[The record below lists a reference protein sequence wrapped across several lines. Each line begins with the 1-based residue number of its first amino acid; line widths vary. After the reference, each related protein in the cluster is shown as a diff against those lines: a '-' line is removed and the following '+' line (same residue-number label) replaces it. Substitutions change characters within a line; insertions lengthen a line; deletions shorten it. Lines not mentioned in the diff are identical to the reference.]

1 MPQHFSLVCF
11 RFNPEKEY
19 EPADT
24 EMLNKKLLDSV
35 NSTGRVYMT
44 HTIAGGIYMLRFA
57 VGATLT
63 EDRHVISA
71 WELIKESA
79 HTLLK

>member
-1 MPQHFSLVCF
+1 
-11 RFNPEKEY
+11 
-19 EPADT
+19 
-24 EMLNKKLLDSV
+24 
-35 NSTGRVYMT
+35 MT